1 MSPTIKANTH
11 AGYWLVLLFAVSGL
25 LALVSG
31 CDNEQPAAT
40 PLKIGLLLD
49 FTGSPEASEDR
60 KRAFDLA
67 VKHVNEGGGIL
78 GNPVES
84 VVADATRDPAAAVE
98 AARRLVEVDGIHA
111 LVGPNASSAALPISQ
126 SISGPLRIP
135 TISPSATSPQLSDVE
150 DDGYFFRTALSDAA
164 QGPVLARV
172 TRDRGFD
179 NVGLIYQDDAWG
191 KGLATTFEQAWD
203 GTLRAISVDTSQTSF
218 LTELTQSAS
227 SGAQALVVIAFEGQA
242 LTIVRE
248 AIDEGIYSQFV
259 FGDAAKRI
267 SLVREIG
274 GEKLGGMYGAAGAPA
289 PENAATPEWEA
300 AYIAEYVNC
309 PFSRTSRRPTTPSS
323 PSPLPPRQQAA
334 STAAQFATTC
344 ESSPAHPAKPFRA
357 HPQGSPTAC
366 LCLRRG
372 TKSISTAHQA
382 RWTGTTTATSF
393 EVTSG
398 RGASHPTAASR
409 NSTRFTT
416 RTGDDQDASPAPA
429 LQGYAQ
435 TAMSTGPPGRC
446 ANHPPSS
453 PSAASAACRRKYGWR
468 SAGWGT
474 GWAPIAP

>member
-1 MSPTIKANTH
+1 MNGNTH
-11 AGYWLVLLFAVSGL
+11 VGNKSTGLWLVLLFAATGL
-25 LALVSG
+25 LAFVSG
-31 CDNEQPAAT
+31 CDNEQPAAS
-40 PLKIGLLLD
+40 PLKIGLLLN
-49 FTGSPEASEDR
+49 FTGSPETSENR

-67 VKHVNEGGGIL
+67 IKHVNEGGGVL

-84 VVADATRDPAAAVE
+84 VVADATRDPAVAVE

-126 SISGPLRIP
+126 SVSGPLGVP

-203 GTLRAISVDTSQTSF
+203 GKLRSISVDTSQTSF
-218 LTELTQSAS
+218 TDELTQSAA

-248 AIDEGIYSQFV
+248 AVDEGIYSQFV

-274 GEKLGGMYGAAGAPA
+274 GEILGGMYGAAGASA

-300 AYIAEYVNC
+300 AYIAEYGQ
-309 PFSRTSRRPTTPSS
+309 
-323 PSPLPPRQQAA
+323 LPVLAYVKETYDAVIALALAAQAA
-334 STAAQFATTC
+334 GSVDGSAIRDHLRVIA
-344 ESSPAHPAKPFRA
+344 
-357 HPQGSPTAC
+357 GSPGRTVP
-366 LCLRRG
+366 G
-372 TKSISTAHQA
+372 TP
-382 RWTGTTTATSF
+382 TGVADGLSLLDQGQEIDF
-393 EVTSG
+393 D
-398 RGASHPTAASR
+398 GASGTLDWDDNGDLVRGHVGTW
-409 NSTRFTT
+409 RFTSDG
-416 RTGDDQDASPAPA
+416 RIEELDAIYYEN
-429 LQGYAQ
+429 Q
-435 TAMSTGPPGRC
+435 R
-446 ANHPPSS
+446 
-453 PSAASAACRRKYGWR
+453 
-468 SAGWGT
+468 
-474 GWAPIAP
+474 